1 MVKGII
7 LSLAIAAA
15 ANAGE
20 KTYSAGEVAKH
31 RSQSDCW
38 LTIDGSVYDVSE
50 YVARHRKFDY
60 DIKKHCGS
68 EASELWQNKPGSGEA
83 HSRKA
88 DRLLK
93 KYRIGAVRK

>member
-20 KTYSAGEVAKH
+20 KTYRAEEVSKH
-31 RSQSDCW
+31 KNQSDCW

-60 DIKKHCGS
+60 DITKHCGS
-68 EASELWQNKPGSGEA
+68 EASELWQNKPGTGDA

-88 DRLLK
+88 QRLLK
-93 KYRIGAVRK
+93 KYRIGALVK